1 MRDAVSGTKNV
12 IESGNG
18 DPQQITQSDIGDE
31 DPYYAIFYVPAAL
44 SSHMLKASSELCP
57 PLLLH
62 LLSSL
67 FFLVPEFLF
76 LAFSKTY
83 IVVFSFRSSRMSLSP
98 YVQIIP

>member
-44 SSHMLKASSELCP
+44 SCHMLKASSELCP
-57 PLLLH
+57 FLLRLP
-62 LLSSL
+62 SFL